1 MKKHLKLISLATAL
15 VLTVAMAAG
24 CGNSNTDDTSAASE
38 SETATEAVVD
48 GETINVGALYNLT
61 GGQASLDQPSYNGF
75 KLAADE
81 INAAGGINGKMINVV
96 SYDGKTDQTT
106 CANNAK
112 KMIDVDGCVVVA
124 GFSDSNYALA
134 AGNICQAS
142 GVPFI
147 TSGAT
152 LPTLPDQIGDMAFL
166 APFGDNIQ
174 AYACA
179 DFLKEDLGLSKVY
192 LLTDQSME
200 FTTTLAKFFK
210 ERVELN
216 GGEIVLEDS
225 YMNKD
230 PDFSAQIDRFLAD
243 TKGAEIIFVSGVP
256 DDAGVIVKQFR
267 DKGVDLPII
276 SGDGFD
282 TPLLIEVA
290 GEAANNTYV
299 ATHAS
304 LENTDPVMVD
314 FIEAYTAAYNTAPE
328 NAFAGLGYD
337 TMYLIADALSRA
349 ESLSGEDVRDA
360 LAATSGLK
368 GVTGTVT
375 YENGSHVP
383 TKSVTIN
390 VVEEGKFKFIKEVFV
405 VTDATS
411 AEEANVV
418 EAE

>member
-1 MKKHLKLISLATAL
+1 MKRHLKLITTATAL
-15 VLTVAMAAG
+15 LLAVAMVAG
-24 CGNSNTDDTSAASE
+24 CNKDTNEPAPANE
-38 SETATEAVVD
+38 PETTEETAETTPADEGD
-48 GETINVGALYNLT
+48 TINVGALYNLT

-81 INAAGGINGKMINVV
+81 INANGGINGKMINVV
-96 SYDGKTDQTT
+96 VYDGKTDQAT

-112 KMIDVDGCVVVA
+112 KMIDVDGCVVTA

-134 AGNICQAS
+134 AGNICQTA

-179 DFLKEDLGLSKVY
+179 DFLTEDLGITKVY

-200 FTTTLAKFFK
+200 FTTTLAKFFREK
-210 ERVELN
+210 LEAN

-230 PDFSAQIDRFLAD
+230 PDFSAQIDRFLAEATD
-243 TKGAEIIFVSGVP
+243 AEALFISGVP
-256 DDAGVIVKQFR
+256 DDAGVVVKQFR
-267 DKGVDLPII
+267 DKGVELPII

-282 TPLLIEVA
+282 TPLLMEVA
-290 GEAANNTYV
+290 GEGANNTYV

-304 LENTDPVMVD
+304 MENTDPMMVE
-314 FIEAYTAAYNTAPE
+314 FIAAYNAAYGVDPE

-337 TMYLIADALSRA
+337 TMYLIADALERA
-349 ESLSGEDVRDA
+349 ESLSGEDIRDA
-360 LAATSGLK
+360 IAATSGLK

-390 VVEEGKFKFIKEVFV
+390 VAEDGAFKFVKEIFV
-405 VTDATS
+405 ST
-411 AEEANVV
+411 AE
-418 EAE
+418 

>member
-1 MKKHLKLISLATAL
+1 MKKHLKLLSTATAL
-15 VLTVAMAAG
+15 LLTVAMLAG
-24 CGNSNTDDTSAASE
+24 CGSKEVEQAADTAKEAAAAAE
-38 SETATEAVVD
+38 EAVEDVVD
-48 GETINVGALYNLT
+48 GDTINVGALYNLT
-61 GGQASLDQPSYNGF
+61 GGQASLDQPSFNGF
-75 KLAADE
+75 KLAADQ
-81 INAAGGINGKMINVV
+81 INANGGINGKMINVV
-96 SYDGKTDQTT
+96 SYDCKTDQTT
-106 CANNAK
+106 SANNAK
-112 KMIDVDGCVVVA
+112 KMIDVDGCVVLA

-134 AGNICQAS
+134 AGNICQEA

-152 LPTLPDQIGDMAFL
+152 LPTLPDLIGDMAFL

-179 DFLKEDLGLSKVY
+179 DFLTNDLNVTKAY

-210 ERVELN
+210 EKFEAN
-216 GGEIVLEDS
+216 GGEIVLEDN

-230 PDFSAQIDRFLAD
+230 PDFSAQIDRFLAE
-243 TKGAEIIFVSGVP
+243 GADAEAIFIAGVP
-256 DDAGVIVKQFR
+256 DDAGVVVKQFR

-290 GEAANNTYV
+290 GEGANQTYV

-304 LENTDPVMVD
+304 MENTDPVMVD
-314 FIEAYTAAYNTAPE
+314 FIAAYKEAYGTDPE

-337 TMYLIADALSRA
+337 TMYLIADALTRA
-349 ESLSGEDVRDA
+349 ESLDGTAIRDA
-360 LAATSGLK
+360 IAATSGLK

-390 VVEEGKFKFIKEVFV
+390 VVEDGAFKFVKEV
-405 VTDATS
+405 TPTT
-411 AEEANVV
+411 N
-418 EAE
+418 